1 MFQIIVKRF
10 ADNSSLNL
18 KLSKIQLSKIVHPG
32 GFLDR
37 LIGLLLK
44 CSFSLKKI
52 VLRRLVKSVLMPF
65 GLEQQHQ

>member
-1 MFQIIVKRF
+1 M
-10 ADNSSLNL
+10 
-18 KLSKIQLSKIVHPG
+18 HPG

-44 CSFSLKKI
+44 YSFSLKKI
-52 VLRRLVKSVLMPF
+52 VLRRLVKSALMPF